1 MSLKAPLAAAC
12 TARHWESGIARTAR
26 GVPLRVD
33 GIKQLG
39 NSVVPAGAQA
49 IGQAINDAIKE
60 ESEGGLW
67 KIA

>member
-26 GVPLRVD
+26 GVP
-33 GIKQLG
+33 I
-39 NSVVPAGAQA
+39 SVVPAVAQA

-60 ESEGGLW
+60 ETEGEGLR
-67 KIA
+67 AG